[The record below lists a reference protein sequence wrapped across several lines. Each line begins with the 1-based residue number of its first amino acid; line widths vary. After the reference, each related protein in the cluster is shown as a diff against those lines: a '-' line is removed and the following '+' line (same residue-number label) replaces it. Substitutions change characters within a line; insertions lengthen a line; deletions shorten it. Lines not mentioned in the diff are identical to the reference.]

1 MTAPGAGGSNVGV
14 KTRIAGWAIAALALA
29 PLAAEGMTF
38 RYAASADLLGL
49 DPYINNDGVTNA
61 MKGNLYEGLLNRRY
75 DMALEPALAV
85 EWSRIAGDIWRF
97 RLREGVTFHDGTPFT
112 AGDVL
117 ASFERITHD
126 QSAYRDAMS
135 TIREVRK
142 IDDFE
147 IDVVTKQPDG
157 TLDQGMPLFMIMS
170 KQWLEAHN
178 TTHVLRGSNAATY
191 ANGNANGTGPFRLVR
206 RVAGVRTVLEPHP
219 AWWGKREHNLSR
231 AVFRPIPN
239 TEARQQ
245 ALLAGEIDMAYPVHG
260 LDVSRLEQAGIRVI
274 LGPDFR
280 TVFLG
285 FDSYRD
291 ESLDLKGKGRNPFK
305 DRRVR
310 EAFQKAIN
318 LEWLHNDVMRGLSRP
333 TGSMIAPGIEGY
345 SEELDKPAAYD
356 PEGAARLLVEA
367 GYANGFPVTLDCTN
381 DRYDNDEA
389 ICRRVALMLA
399 RIRITVKLNVQ
410 PRAEY
415 FEKASARGGH
425 NTSFYILGWT
435 PTTFDGLS
443 ALTSVMGTGGGAN
456 FGRYSNPKI
465 DILARKAAQ
474 EQDLAQR
481 RRLISQALAIHKHD
495 VGHVPLHQQILAW
508 GVRQTVAE
516 IKPRPWNDV
525 DLRWVRMK

>member
-1 MTAPGAGGSNVGV
+1 M
-14 KTRIAGWAIAALALA
+14 
-29 PLAAEGMTF
+29 PLAAEGQTF
-38 RYAASADLLGL
+38 RYAANADLLGL

-61 MKGNLYEGLLNRRY
+61 MKGNLYEGLLTRRY
-75 DMALEPALAV
+75 DMALEPALAA
-85 EWSRIAGDIWRF
+85 EWSRTAPDVWRF
-97 RLREGVTFHDGTPFT
+97 RLREGVVFHDGSSFD
-112 AGDVL
+112 ADDVL
-117 ASFERITHD
+117 ASFARITQD
-126 QSAYRDAMS
+126 QSAYRNAMS
-135 TIREVRK
+135 TIREIRK

-147 IDVVTKQPDG
+147 LDIVTKHPDA
-157 TLDQGMPLFMIMS
+157 TFDQGMPLFLIMS
-170 KQWLEAHN
+170 KEWLEANN
-178 TTHVLRGSNAATY
+178 TEHVLRGTNAATY
-191 ANGNANGTGPFRLVR
+191 ANANVNGTGPFKLVR
-206 RVAGVRTVLEPHP
+206 RIAGVRTVLEPNP
-219 AWWGKREHNLSR
+219 GWWGKREHNLAR

-260 LDVSRLEQAGIRVI
+260 LDVARLEQAGIRVVV
-274 LGPDFR
+274 GPDLR

-285 FDSYRD
+285 FDSFRD
-291 ESLDLKGKGRNPFK
+291 ESLDLKGKGKNPFK

-310 EAFQKAIN
+310 EAFQKAID
-318 LEWLHNDVMRGLSRP
+318 LQALHTDVMRGLSRP
-333 TGSMIAPGIEGY
+333 TGSMVAPGMEGY
-345 SEELDKPAAYD
+345 SAELDKPAVYD
-356 PEGAARLLVEA
+356 PEGAARLLREA

-415 FEKASARGGH
+415 FEKASQRGGH

-435 PTTFDGLS
+435 PTTFGGLS
-443 ALTSVMGTGGGAN
+443 TLTSVIASGGAAN

-465 DILARKAAQ
+465 DLLVRKAAQ
-474 EQDLAQR
+474 EQDPAQR
-481 RRLISQALAIHKHD
+481 RQLIRHAFEIHKQD
-495 VGHVPLHQQILAW
+495 VGHVPLHQQVLAW
-508 GVRQTVAE
+508 GVRPTVAE

>member
-1 MTAPGAGGSNVGV
+1 M
-14 KTRIAGWAIAALALA
+14 KTRIAGWAIAALTLA
-29 PLAAEGMTF
+29 PLAAEGTTF

-61 MKGNLYEGLLNRRY
+61 MKGNLYEGLLTRRH
-75 DMALEPALAV
+75 DMTLEPALAA
-85 EWSRIAGDIWRF
+85 EWGRTATDVWRF
-97 RLREGVTFHDGTPFT
+97 KLREGVVFHDGTPFDVD
-112 AGDVL
+112 DVL
-117 ASFERITHD
+117 ASFARITQD
-126 QSAYRDAMS
+126 QSAYRGAMA
-135 TIREVRK
+135 TIREIRR
-142 IDDFE
+142 IGDYE
-147 IDVVTKQPDG
+147 IDVVTKQADA
-157 TLDQGMPLFMIMS
+157 TLDQGMPLFLIMS
-170 KQWLEAHN
+170 KRWLEANN
-178 TTHVLRGSNAATY
+178 TEHVLRGTNAATY
-191 ANGNANGTGPFRLVR
+191 ANSNANGTGPFRLVR
-206 RVAGVRTVLEPHP
+206 RVPGVRTVVEPFP
-219 AWWGKREHNLSR
+219 DWWGTREHNLTR

-260 LDVSRLEQAGIRVI
+260 LDVPRLEQAGIRVI
-274 LGPDFR
+274 LGPDLR

-285 FDSYRD
+285 FDSFRD
-291 ESLDLKGKGRNPFK
+291 ESLDLKGKGKNPFK

-318 LEWLHNDVMRGLSRP
+318 LDWLHTDVMRGLSRP

-345 SEELDKPAAYD
+345 SPELDRPVAFD
-356 PEGAARLLVEA
+356 PDGAARLLAEA

-415 FEKASARGGH
+415 FEKASQRGGH

-443 ALTSVMGTGGGAN
+443 ALNSVIGTGGGAN

-474 EQDLAQR
+474 EQDPVQR
-481 RRLISQALAIHKHD
+481 RQLISQALSIHKQD
-495 VGHVPLHQQILAW
+495 VGHVPLHQQMLAW
-508 GVRQTVAE
+508 GVRPTVAE